1 MSTNPET
8 TEDLIESLQNPTT
21 GRRYF
26 RRVGLD
32 PWVFGTAAVLAIRL
46 FVARIS
52 RGRSIRLFVTGVLV
66 VPSVISLMWFAIFG
80 GGAIGIQERAERGEA
95 GEDKLAEVVDG
106 VPDINFDLILFDML
120 NALPVSGWAA
130 VVLMIVMGALSENG
144 AEEPTRRSVIFWGTA
159 TGAVAAVMLLL
170 GVSIWMT
177 RRLGRLLPLCRTSG
191 SKAHDPNH
199 FITRS
204 VRVVSFR
211 MRRRGSGA
219 ATLTSRGAVPR

>member
-1 MSTNPET
+1 MSTNPDA
-8 TEDLIESLQNPTT
+8 TEDLIESIQNSTT

-32 PWVFGTAAVLAIRL
+32 PWVFGTAAVLAVGL
-46 FVARIS
+46 FIARIS
-52 RGRSIRLFVTGVLV
+52 RGRSIRQLVTGVLV

-80 GGAIGIQERAERGEA
+80 GGADSA
-95 GEDKLAEVVDG
+95 
-106 VPDINFDLILFDML
+106 
-120 NALPVSGWAA
+120 S
-130 VVLMIVMGALSENG
+130 IVMGALSENG
-144 AEEPTRRSVIFWGTA
+144 ADEPTRRSVIFWGTA

-219 ATLTSRGAVPR
+219 ATLTSRGAGLR